1 MIEMKEFQH
10 LVVAFDGTEDSKE
23 ALELG
28 IHISKQFHSELSV
41 VHIQKKGIFNGD
53 SIEDNMVFPGTNSSY
68 QTDDMRHYP
77 IMPVPTEHVETEEH
91 SKETQALESE
101 ARRILDHHN
110 IKGNV
115 NVTYGEPSEAIVSFA
130 TEHNADLIVVGSRDI
145 SGLKRLLFGSVSEK
159 VSHRSNIPVL
169 IAK

>member
-10 LVVAFDGTEDSKE
+10 LVVAFDGTEDSKD

-28 IHISKQFHSELSV
+28 IHISKQLHSELSV

-53 SIEDNMVFPGTNSSY
+53 SIEDNMVFPGTTSSY
-68 QTDDMRHYP
+68 PTDDMRHYP
-77 IMPVPTEHVETEEH
+77 VIPVPTEHVDTEKH
-91 SKETQALESE
+91 SIETQALESE

-115 NVTYGEPSEAIVSFA
+115 NVSYGDPSEAIVSFA
-130 TEHNADLIVVGSRDI
+130 TEQNADLIVVGSRDI